1 MVVNSTGKA
10 AFLTCAKHAEFA
22 VTPLFRLLP
31 HEVGEGDFKAVSDKL
46 FSVLFFVPL
55 YSHTYL
61 LVYINFFKKKKQC
74 FMFYEMFPLFS
85 FSLLYCFCVCCL
97 KDLFFYV

>member
-61 LVYINFFKKKKQC
+61 LVYINFF
-74 FMFYEMFPLFS
+74 
-85 FSLLYCFCVCCL
+85 
-97 KDLFFYV
+97 